1 MPPALSSQ
9 CWNPAMA
16 TERHVIKTYL
26 NDEEKTRIDQL
37 AHQMRLSRSELLKRL
52 LMNTKLPS
60 ASDFAAWQGIR
71 DLLKVNADQ
80 ARLGN
85 LFKLALDEPLSA
97 DLLKKF
103 DGLVRDIETTQAE
116 LKTTIGD
123 IRDQLQPGKSKQPK
137 S

>member
-1 MPPALSSQ
+1 
-9 CWNPAMA
+9 MA
-16 TERHVIKTYL
+16 TDRHVIKTYL
-26 NDEEKTRIDQL
+26 NDEEKERIDQL

-60 ASDFAAWQGIR
+60 ARDFAAWQGIR

-103 DGLVRDIETTQAE
+103 DDLVRDIERTQAE
-116 LKTTIGD
+116 LKAAIGE
-123 IRDQLQPGKSKQPK
+123 IRDQLQPGKRKQAK

>member
-1 MPPALSSQ
+1 
-9 CWNPAMA
+9 MA

-26 NDEEKTRIDQL
+26 NDEEKKRIDQL
-37 AHQMRLSRSELLKRL
+37 THQMRLSRSELLKRL

-103 DGLVRDIETTQAE
+103 DDLVRDIGKTQAE
-116 LKTTIGD
+116 LKATIGE
-123 IRDQLQPGKSKQPK
+123 IRDQLQPGKRKQAK

>member
-1 MPPALSSQ
+1 
-9 CWNPAMA
+9 MA

-26 NDEEKTRIDQL
+26 NDEEKERIDQL

-60 ASDFAAWQGIR
+60 AADFAAWQGIR

-103 DGLVRDIETTQAE
+103 DGLVRDIETTRAD
-116 LKTTIGD
+116 LKAAIGD
-123 IRDQLQPGKSKQPK
+123 IRDQLQPGIRKQDKS
-137 S
+137 

>member
-1 MPPALSSQ
+1 
-9 CWNPAMA
+9 MA

-26 NDEEKTRIDQL
+26 NDEEKARIDQL
-37 AHQMRLSRSELLKRL
+37 AHQLRLSRSELLKRL

-97 DLLKKF
+97 DLLMKF
-103 DGLVRDIETTQAE
+103 DSLNRDIEATQKE
-116 LKTTIGD
+116 LKAAIGD
-123 IRDQLQPGKSKQPK
+123 IRMQLQPGKNLQDK

>member
-1 MPPALSSQ
+1 
-9 CWNPAMA
+9 MA

-26 NDEEKTRIDQL
+26 NDEEKQRIDQL

-60 ASDFAAWQGIR
+60 AADFAAWQGIR

-103 DGLVRDIETTQAE
+103 DGLVRDIETTQAD
-116 LKTTIGD
+116 LKVAIGE
-123 IRDQLQPGKSKQPK
+123 IRDQLQPSIRKQAKS
-137 S
+137 

>member
-1 MPPALSSQ
+1 
-9 CWNPAMA
+9 MA
-16 TERHVIKTYL
+16 TDRHVIKTYL
-26 NDEEKTRIDQL
+26 NDEEKERIDQL

-60 ASDFAAWQGIR
+60 PSDFAAWQGIR
-71 DLLKVNADQ
+71 DILKVNADQ

-103 DGLVRDIETTQAE
+103 DDLVRDIEETQVE
-116 LKTTIGD
+116 LKAAIGE
-123 IRDQLQPGKSKQPK
+123 IRDQLQPGIRKQDKS
-137 S
+137 

>member
-1 MPPALSSQ
+1 
-9 CWNPAMA
+9 MA

-26 NDEEKTRIDQL
+26 NDEEKERIDQL

-60 ASDFAAWQGIR
+60 AADFAAWQGIR

-103 DGLVRDIETTQAE
+103 DGLVSDIETTQAD
-116 LKTTIGD
+116 LKAAIGD
-123 IRDQLQPGKSKQPK
+123 IRDQLQPGKRKQAK

>member
-1 MPPALSSQ
+1 
-9 CWNPAMA
+9 
-16 TERHVIKTYL
+16 
-26 NDEEKTRIDQL
+26 
-37 AHQMRLSRSELLKRL
+37 
-52 LMNTKLPS
+52 
-60 ASDFAAWQGIR
+60 WQGIR

-103 DGLVRDIETTQAE
+103 DSLNRDIEATQKE
-116 LKTTIGD
+116 LKEAIGE
-123 IRDQLQPGKSKQPK
+123 IRMQLQPGKNLQDK

>member
-1 MPPALSSQ
+1 
-9 CWNPAMA
+9 MA
-16 TERHVIKTYL
+16 TDRHVIKTYL
-26 NDEEKTRIDQL
+26 NDEEKERIDQR

-60 ASDFAAWQGIR
+60 ACDFAAWQGIR

-103 DGLVRDIETTQAE
+103 DDLVRDIERTQAE
-116 LKTTIGD
+116 LKVAIGE
-123 IRDQLQPGKSKQPK
+123 IRDQLQPGIRKQDN

>member
-1 MPPALSSQ
+1 
-9 CWNPAMA
+9 MA

-26 NDEEKTRIDQL
+26 NDEEKARIDQL
-37 AHQMRLSRSELLKRL
+37 AHQLRLSRSELLKRL

-60 ASDFAAWQGIR
+60 VSDFAAWQGIR

-103 DGLVRDIETTQAE
+103 DSLNRDIEATQTEIKAA
-116 LKTTIGD
+116 IGD
-123 IRDQLQPGKSKQPK
+123 IRMQLQPGKNLQDK

>member
-1 MPPALSSQ
+1 
-9 CWNPAMA
+9 MA
-16 TERHVIKTYL
+16 TDRQVIKTYL
-26 NDEEKTRIDQL
+26 NDEEKERIDQL

-60 ASDFAAWQGIR
+60 AHDFAAWQGIR

-85 LFKLALDEPLSA
+85 LFKLALDEPFSA

-103 DGLVRDIETTQAE
+103 DDLIRDIETTQAD
-116 LKTTIGD
+116 LKAAIGD
-123 IRDQLQPGKSKQPK
+123 IRDQLQPGSRKQGKS
-137 S
+137 

>member
-1 MPPALSSQ
+1 
-9 CWNPAMA
+9 MA

-37 AHQMRLSRSELLKRL
+37 AHQLRLSRSELLKRL

-71 DLLKVNADQ
+71 DLLKVNADM

-103 DGLVRDIETTQAE
+103 DRLNRDIEATQTE
-116 LKTTIGD
+116 LKAAIGE
-123 IRDQLQPGKSKQPK
+123 IRMQLQPGKNLQGK

>member
-1 MPPALSSQ
+1 
-9 CWNPAMA
+9 MA

-26 NDEEKTRIDQL
+26 NDEEKARIDQL
-37 AHQMRLSRSELLKRL
+37 AHQLRLSRSELLKRL

-85 LFKLALDEPLSA
+85 LFKLAIDEPLSA

-103 DGLVRDIETTQAE
+103 DSLNRDIEASQTE
-116 LKTTIGD
+116 LKAAIGD
-123 IRDQLQPGKSKQPK
+123 IRMQLQPGKNPQGK

>member
-1 MPPALSSQ
+1 
-9 CWNPAMA
+9 MA
-16 TERHVIKTYL
+16 TDRHVIKTYL
-26 NDEEKTRIDQL
+26 NDEEKARIDQL

-60 ASDFAAWQGIR
+60 ARDFAAWQGIR

-103 DGLVRDIETTQAE
+103 DDLIRDIEETQVE
-116 LKTTIGD
+116 LKTAIGE
-123 IRDQLQPGKSKQPK
+123 IRYQLQPGKRNQAK

>member
-1 MPPALSSQ
+1 
-9 CWNPAMA
+9 MA

-26 NDEEKTRIDQL
+26 NDEEKARIDQL
-37 AHQMRLSRSELLKRL
+37 AHQLRLSRSELLKRL

-103 DGLVRDIETTQAE
+103 DSLNRDIEATQTE
-116 LKTTIGD
+116 LKAAIGD
-123 IRDQLQPGKSKQPK
+123 IRMQLQPGKNPQGK

>member
-1 MPPALSSQ
+1 
-9 CWNPAMA
+9 MA
-16 TERHVIKTYL
+16 TDRHVIKTYL
-26 NDEEKTRIDQL
+26 NDEEKERIDQL

-60 ASDFAAWQGIR
+60 ARDFAAWQGIR

-97 DLLKKF
+97 DLPKKF
-103 DGLVRDIETTQAE
+103 DDMIRDIEGTQAE
-116 LKTTIGD
+116 LKAAIGA
-123 IRDQLQPGKSKQPK
+123 IRDQLQPGKRKQAKP
-137 S
+137 

>member
-1 MPPALSSQ
+1 
-9 CWNPAMA
+9 MA
-16 TERHVIKTYL
+16 TDRHVIKTYL
-26 NDEEKTRIDQL
+26 NDEEKERIDQL

-60 ASDFAAWQGIR
+60 ARDFAAWQGIR

-103 DGLVRDIETTQAE
+103 DDMIRDIEGTQAE
-116 LKTTIGD
+116 LKAAIGA
-123 IRDQLQPGKSKQPK
+123 IRDQLQPGKRKQAKP
-137 S
+137 

>member
-1 MPPALSSQ
+1 
-9 CWNPAMA
+9 MA

-26 NDEEKTRIDQL
+26 NDEEKARIDQL
-37 AHQMRLSRSELLKRL
+37 AHQLRLSRSELLKRL

-103 DGLVRDIETTQAE
+103 DSLNRDIEAMQTQ
-116 LKTTIGD
+116 LKAAIGD
-123 IRDQLQPGKSKQPK
+123 IRMQLQSGKNLQGKS
-137 S
+137 

>member
-1 MPPALSSQ
+1 MT
-9 CWNPAMA
+9 

-26 NDEEKTRIDQL
+26 NEEEKARIDQL
-37 AHQMRLSRSELLKRL
+37 GQQVRLSRSELLKRL

-103 DGLVRDIETTQAE
+103 DSLNRDIEATQTE
-116 LKTTIGD
+116 LKAAIGE
-123 IRDQLQPGKSKQPK
+123 IRMQLQPGKNLQDES
-137 S
+137 

>member
-1 MPPALSSQ
+1 
-9 CWNPAMA
+9 MA

-26 NDEEKTRIDQL
+26 NGEEKARIDQL
-37 AHQMRLSRSELLKRL
+37 AHQLRLSRSELLKRL

-60 ASDFAAWQGIR
+60 ANDFAAWQGIR

-103 DGLVRDIETTQAE
+103 DVLIRDIDGTQAD
-116 LKTTIGD
+116 LKAAISD
-123 IRDQLQPGKSKQPK
+123 IRDQLQPEKRKQAKS
-137 S
+137 

>member
-1 MPPALSSQ
+1 
-9 CWNPAMA
+9 MA
-16 TERHVIKTYL
+16 TDRHVIKTYL
-26 NDEEKTRIDQL
+26 NDEEKERIDQL

-60 ASDFAAWQGIR
+60 ARDFAAWQGIR

-103 DGLVRDIETTQAE
+103 DDLVRDIERTQAE
-116 LKTTIGD
+116 LKAAIGE
-123 IRDQLQPGKSKQPK
+123 IRDQLQPGKRKQAKP
-137 S
+137 

>member
-1 MPPALSSQ
+1 
-9 CWNPAMA
+9 MA

-26 NDEEKTRIDQL
+26 NDEEKARIDQL

-60 ASDFAAWQGIR
+60 ARDFAAWQGIR

-103 DGLVRDIETTQAE
+103 DGLVRDIEATQAD
-116 LKTTIGD
+116 LKAAIGE
-123 IRDQLQPGKSKQPK
+123 IRDQLQPGKRKQDK

>member
-1 MPPALSSQ
+1 
-9 CWNPAMA
+9 MA

-26 NDEEKTRIDQL
+26 NDEEKARIDQL
-37 AHQMRLSRSELLKRL
+37 AHQLRLSRSELLKRL
-52 LMNTKLPS
+52 LMNGKLPS

-103 DGLVRDIETTQAE
+103 DDLVRSIEKTQADI
-116 LKTTIGD
+116 KAAIGE
-123 IRDQLQPGKSKQPK
+123 IRDQLQPGNRKQRKS
-137 S
+137 

>member
-1 MPPALSSQ
+1 
-9 CWNPAMA
+9 MA

-26 NDEEKTRIDQL
+26 NDEEKARIDQL
-37 AHQMRLSRSELLKRL
+37 AHQLRLSRSELLKRL

-97 DLLKKF
+97 DLLLKF
-103 DGLVRDIETTQAE
+103 DSLNRDIEATQKE
-116 LKTTIGD
+116 LKAAIGD
-123 IRDQLQPGKSKQPK
+123 IRMQLQPGKNLQDK

>member
-1 MPPALSSQ
+1 
-9 CWNPAMA
+9 MA

-26 NDEEKTRIDQL
+26 NNEEKARIDQL
-37 AHQMRLSRSELLKRL
+37 AHQLRLSRSELLKRL

-103 DGLVRDIETTQAE
+103 DSLNRDIEATQTE
-116 LKTTIGD
+116 LKAAIGE
-123 IRDQLQPGKSKQPK
+123 IRMQLQPGKNLQDK

>member
-1 MPPALSSQ
+1 
-9 CWNPAMA
+9 MA

-26 NDEEKTRIDQL
+26 NDEEKARIDQL
-37 AHQMRLSRSELLKRL
+37 AHQLRLSRSELLKRL

-103 DGLVRDIETTQAE
+103 DSLNRDIEATQTE
-116 LKTTIGD
+116 LKAAIGE
-123 IRDQLQPGKSKQPK
+123 IRMQLQPGKNLQDK

>member
-1 MPPALSSQ
+1 
-9 CWNPAMA
+9 MA

-26 NDEEKTRIDQL
+26 NDEEKARIDQL
-37 AHQMRLSRSELLKRL
+37 AHQIRLSRSELLKRL

-71 DLLKVNADQ
+71 DLVKVNADQ

-103 DGLVRDIETTQAE
+103 DDLVRDIDTTQAD
-116 LKTTIGD
+116 LKSAIGE
-123 IRDQLQPGKSKQPK
+123 IRAQLQPGKLKQDKP
-137 S
+137 